1 MQGAK
6 KGNIRNESN
15 RKHHHYKN
23 KDLGVAFTDKLSAKS
38 KLLKME
44 QQ

>member
-1 MQGAK
+1 MQDVK

-15 RKHHHYKN
+15 RKHHHYKKN
-23 KDLGVAFTDKLSAKS
+23 KDLGIAFTDKLSAKS

-44 QQ
+44 